1 MTSTHLVLFMT
12 RGSSLRRWEIDG
24 VFERETALHLRLR
37 EQLAGISIVTYGG
50 DDELDFQAR
59 LPGFQILYNKTKLPA
74 ALYSLMAPLLHHKE
88 LRNATIFRSN
98 QIDGAWTAVIAGLL
112 YHKPVIVR
120 AGYLWSEFVERL
132 PLRVWKKR
140 IVRWLQRFVLQRA
153 TMVVVTTQEMQQQV
167 TSAYGVRA
175 QRVSVIPNYVD
186 TKRFHPIAG
195 VEKIPGRICFVGR
208 LEPQKNLY
216 ALIEAV
222 AAVPGAFLVCFGDG
236 RQREGLAARADEL
249 NVRVEFRGRVSNE
262 QLPLEINRSEIFI
275 LPSFYEGHPKAL
287 LEAMACGAAVIGTRV
302 TGIQEVIDDGVT
314 GLLCE
319 TSASDIA
326 RALNQLLGDS
336 VLRQKV
342 GAAASVFAAQ
352 EYSLDSVVEKETAL
366 LHRIF
371 AAETDA

>member
-175 QRVSVIPNYVD
+175 QRVRVIPNYVD

-342 GAAASVFAAQ
+342 GASASVFAAQ